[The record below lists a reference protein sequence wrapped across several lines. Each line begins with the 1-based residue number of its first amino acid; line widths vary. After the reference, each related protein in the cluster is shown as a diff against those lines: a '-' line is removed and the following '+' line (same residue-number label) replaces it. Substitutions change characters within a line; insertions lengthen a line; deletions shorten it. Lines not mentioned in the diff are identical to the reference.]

1 MSIHC
6 TYMYMYVY
14 VCIIII
20 CLPSVLPPS
29 FCLPSIPPSFPSSLP
44 PFSAG
49 QTPLSLALGCDST
62 EVMNQLVRIVQ
73 DSTSRKTAL
82 HHSIKKV
89 DRPMTGFMVWRCVY
103 MCACVCVCVC
113 GVHVCMC
120 GCVCLWVCGCGCVV
134 KSFRVSQRQCHM
146 QALPHSLV
154 VFCSWEFSP
163 FTLLIHVCLEHI
175 EPAKRAREHVTTY

>member
-1 MSIHC
+1 
-6 TYMYMYVY
+6 MYMYVY

-103 MCACVCVCVC
+103 MCACVCVCVWRAC
-113 GVHVCMC
+113 VHV
-120 GCVCLWVCGCGCVV
+120 WVCVFVGVWVWVCCEEFQ
-134 KSFRVSQRQCHM
+134 SFTEAVSYAGSPPQPSSV
-146 QALPHSLV
+146 LFLG
-154 VFCSWEFSP
+154 VFTVHPPYTCMS
-163 FTLLIHVCLEHI
+163 
-175 EPAKRAREHVTTY
+175 RAY